1 MRKIEIE
8 KTIGDLFFGTA
19 LWSKVV
25 DGKSHEFSPDFQVLC
40 VRNI

>member
-1 MRKIEIE
+1 MRKVGME

-19 LWSKVV
+19 LWIKIV
-25 DGKSHEFSPDFQVLC
+25 DDKSHEFSPYFKVLC